1 MMYKTKRVVSLLL
14 IATLAVAMG
23 LQSFAAQTFSDV
35 RPGDWY
41 AAAVDHMTEAGLMNG
56 TGNGQFS
63 PAGTLTR
70 AMLATVFYRMAGS
83 PAVTGTDAFTDTAA
97 GLWYSDAVLW
107 ASRQKLAE
115 GYGNGLFGTN
125 DPVTQEQLVTIL
137 WRYAG
142 QPAAS
147 GSASDASGW
156 AANAVS
162 WARGSGVVDET
173 VGYVF
178 APRQNASRAQIAA
191 ILSGYLKAQTAAT
204 GPRVLIAYFAV
215 AENSDVDAV
224 SSASVVS
231 GTDKGMSRYLA
242 EMIAERTGGELFA
255 IRTETKYP
263 GSYNKLLDVAR
274 DERNDD
280 ALPALTSHI
289 GNLDDYDVIFV
300 GYPIWWYTMPQAMY
314 SFFEEYDFSGKTIIP
329 FNTHAGSGNGG
340 TYRTIA
346 ELEPKADVKDG
357 LAVSQTS
364 ITSSRQS
371 VSGWLD
377 KLGY

>member
-1 MMYKTKRVVSLLL
+1 MMNKTNRIVSLLL

-41 AAAVDHMTEAGLMNG
+41 AAAVDHMTEAELMNG
-56 TGNGQFS
+56 TGSGQFS
-63 PAGTLTR
+63 PVGTLTR

-107 ASRQKLAE
+107 ASRQKLVE
-115 GYGNGLFGTN
+115 GYSNGLFGTN

-162 WARGSGVVDET
+162 WARGSGVVDE
-173 VGYVF
+173 
-178 APRQNASRAQIAA
+178 
-191 ILSGYLKAQTAAT
+191 TAAT

-255 IRTETKYP
+255 ICTETKYP

-274 DERNDD
+274 DEQNDD

-289 GNLDDYDVIFV
+289 GSLDDYDVIFV

-346 ELEPKADVKDG
+346 DLEPNADVKDG

-371 VSGWLD
+371 VSSWLE